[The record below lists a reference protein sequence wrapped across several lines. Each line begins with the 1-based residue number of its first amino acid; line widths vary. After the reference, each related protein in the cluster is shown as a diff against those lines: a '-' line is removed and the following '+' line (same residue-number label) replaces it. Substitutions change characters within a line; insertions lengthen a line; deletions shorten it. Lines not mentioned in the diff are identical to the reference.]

1 MNEYELLYIVTPRRS
16 ADEVPQIVEWVE
28 GLIGEAGG
36 EVLTSNNWGRRRL
49 AYPINGEFEGTYV
62 LTTLRMP
69 PAAAAGL
76 ESAMAISE
84 DIFRQLLIRGIVPSE
99 DDRPPP
105 ELVGERPRPAP
116 LSVAPAIA
124 TGPSPGLVESAEA
137 AVAAEAP
144 PAAAEPAPAEAPAPG
159 EEPAPAA
166 EPEEAAAPAEPSVE
180 APTEPASEP
189 ERSAEPVEAE

>member
-76 ESAMAISE
+76 EYSISLITACSVPTMRSISTTISE
-84 DIFRQLLIRGIVPSE
+84 KARCGTSR
-99 DDRPPP
+99 
-105 ELVGERPRPAP
+105 
-116 LSVAPAIA
+116 
-124 TGPSPGLVESAEA
+124 
-137 AVAAEAP
+137 
-144 PAAAEPAPAEAPAPG
+144 
-159 EEPAPAA
+159 
-166 EPEEAAAPAEPSVE
+166 
-180 APTEPASEP
+180 
-189 ERSAEPVEAE
+189 